1 MGLVDE
7 PIKYN
12 FEYEHKLRVCY
23 IGAGGHSFRNV
34 LPVFQYAPVD
44 LVAICDRVEE
54 RAAAFARQF
63 GAQRYYTDH
72 REMLD
77 RERPDAVFIVTS
89 YHPDGRV
96 QATNL
101 ALDAL
106 ARGVHVWMEKPTAAS
121 VAEVR
126 QLMAAADQNR
136 RFLMT
141 GLKKI
146 FFPAIAR
153 IKEIIG
159 TPDFGRPSS
168 IYVRYPQDMPPFEE
182 RADLRR
188 MTGLLDH
195 IYHPAAIINY
205 LMGRI
210 AQVSY
215 EWEPV
220 NGSSMTTMRFVSG
233 AVGTLHLAAG
243 ASGSSPLERL
253 EVIGEGT
260 NVVLENGVKL
270 TYYRR
275 ADRGGYGRAASYLV
289 AEEVAPLYWE
299 PEFSLGQ
306 LYNKNLFYL
315 GYVPEVL
322 HFCESVLSGTPPSK
336 GTLAESLEIV
346 KLFEFYRTVPAG
358 TRATLNAAA

>member
-1 MGLVDE
+1 VV
-7 PIKYN
+7 P
-12 FEYEHKLRVCY
+12 
-23 IGAGGHSFRNV
+23 A
-34 LPVFQYAPVD
+34 FQYPRVD
-44 LVAICDRVEE
+44 LVPIGARVVA
-54 RAAAFARQF
+54 RAAAFARPF
-63 GAQRYYTDH
+63 GAHRYYTDH
-72 REMLD
+72 QEMLD

-96 QATNL
+96 QATDL

-106 ARGVHVWMEKPTAAS
+106 AHGAHVWMEKPTAAS

-126 QLMAAADQNR
+126 RLIAAADQNR

-153 IKEIIG
+153 IKEIIAG
-159 TPDFGRPSS
+159 PDFGRPAS
-168 IYVRYPQDMPPFEE
+168 IYIRYPQDMPPFEA
-182 RADLRR
+182 RGDLRR

-195 IYHPAAIINY
+195 IYHPAAIIHY
-205 LMGRI
+205 LMGPI
-210 AQVSY
+210 GQLSY

-253 EVIGEGT
+253 EVIGAGA

-270 TYYRR
+270 TYSRR
-275 ADRGGYGRAASYLV
+275 AERG
-289 AEEVAPLYWE
+289 
-299 PEFSLGQ
+299 
-306 LYNKNLFYL
+306 
-315 GYVPEVL
+315 
-322 HFCESVLSGTPPSK
+322 
-336 GTLAESLEIV
+336 
-346 KLFEFYRTVPAG
+346 
-358 TRATLNAAA
+358 